1 MTNTNTTTTT
11 TTNTMVPGAI
21 VLRVDQAL
29 TNVKASVIEAYEM
42 ETAAKGLVNKSLEAW
57 GDAVSAIAPSPY
69 WMNSKLPGFEEKFFA
84 HHRDRLKTAL
94 IDTKRYEAGASL
106 DTLISRT
113 MAAQA
118 QKLCDQVQAGTLKV
132 DRDTLYPKLE
142 EAAKQAPV
150 NVAKATAARRAN
162 AKANAPKVK
171 AKPAKKLTPKAE
183 LKAKLKE
190 LVEFATKHKFA
201 DAAAKLKAI
210 KV

>member
-1 MTNTNTTTTT
+1 MTNTTTTT
-11 TTNTMVPGAI
+11 TTVQGATVI
-21 VLRVDQAL
+21 RVDQAL
-29 TNVKASVIEAYEM
+29 TEVKASVIKAHEM

-69 WMNSKLPGFEEKFFA
+69 WMNKELPGFEEKFFA

-118 QKLCDQVQAGTLKV
+118 QKLCDQVQKGTLKADDKLFV
-132 DRDTLYPKLE
+132 KLE
-142 EAAKQAPV
+142 KAAKQAPV

-162 AKANAPKVK
+162 AKANKPKEK
-171 AKPAKKLTPKAE
+171 AKPTKKLTPKAE

>member
-1 MTNTNTTTTT
+1 MTNTNTT
-11 TTNTMVPGAI
+11 VPGAI

-29 TNVKASVIEAYEM
+29 TEVKASVIKAYEM

-57 GDAVSAIAPSPY
+57 GDSVSAIAPSPY
-69 WMNSKLPGFEEKFFA
+69 WMNKELPGFEEKFFA

-94 IDTKRYEAGASL
+94 LDTKRYEAGASL

-118 QKLCDQVQAGTLKV
+118 QKLCDQVQKGTLKV

-142 EAAKQAPV
+142 KAAKQAPV

-162 AKANAPKVK
+162 AKASTPK

-183 LKAKLKE
+183 LKAKIKE

-201 DAAAKLKAI
+201 DVAAKLKAI
-210 KV
+210 KA

>member
-1 MTNTNTTTTT
+1 MTNTNTN
-11 TTNTMVPGAI
+11 TNTTVQGATVI
-21 VLRVDQAL
+21 RVDQAL
-29 TNVKASVIEAYEM
+29 TEVKAAVIEA
-42 ETAAKGLVNKSLEAW
+42 AALEKKATGMVNNALSVW
-57 GDAVSAIAPSPY
+57 GDAVSAIASTPY

-94 IDTKRYEAGASL
+94 IDTKRYEPGATL
-106 DTLISRT
+106 DTTISRACA
-113 MAAQA
+113 MAAE
-118 QKLCDQVQAGTLKV
+118 KLCDQVQAGTLKAG
-132 DRDTLYPKLE
+132 DELFAKLE
-142 EAAKQAPV
+142 QAAKNSPA

-162 AKANAPKVK
+162 AKANKPKEK

-190 LVEFATKHKFA
+190 VMEFATKHKFA

>member
-1 MTNTNTTTTT
+1 MTNI
-11 TTNTMVPGAI
+11 TNTMVPGVT

-29 TNVKASVIEAYEM
+29 TNVKASVIEADAM
-42 ETAAKGLVNKSLEAW
+42 VNAAKGLVNKSLEAW
-57 GDAVSAIAPSPY
+57 GDAVSAIAPTLY
-69 WMNSKLPGFEEKFFA
+69 WMNRELPGFEEKFFV

-94 IDTKRYEAGASL
+94 IDTKRYEAGATL
-106 DTLISRT
+106 DTTISRA
-113 MAAQA
+113 MAMQA

-142 EAAKQAPV
+142 KAAKQAPV
-150 NVAKATAARRAN
+150 NVAKATAKRRADI
-162 AKANAPKVK
+162 KANAPKVK

>member
-1 MTNTNTTTTT
+1 
-11 TTNTMVPGAI
+11 
-21 VLRVDQAL
+21 L
-29 TNVKASVIEAYEM
+29 TEVKASVIKAYEM

-118 QKLCDQVQAGTLKV
+118 QKLCDKVQKGELKV
-132 DRDTLYPKLE
+132 DRDTFYPKLE
-142 EAAKQAPV
+142 AAAKQAPV

-162 AKANAPKVK
+162 AKASTPK

-183 LKAKLKE
+183 MKAKLKE

>member
-1 MTNTNTTTTT
+1 MTTTTT
-11 TTNTMVPGAI
+11 TTTVPGAI

-29 TNVKASVIEAYEM
+29 TEVKASVIKAYEM

-84 HHRDRLKTAL
+84 HQRDRLKTAL

-118 QKLCDQVQAGTLKV
+118 QKLCDKVQAGTLKADDNLFV
-132 DRDTLYPKLE
+132 KLE
-142 EAAKQAPV
+142 AAAKQAPV

-162 AKANAPKVK
+162 AKAA
-171 AKPAKKLTPKAE
+171 AKPAKKPVKKLTPKAE

>member
-1 MTNTNTTTTT
+1 MTNTNTNTTT
-11 TTNTMVPGAI
+11 VQGAT

-29 TNVKASVIEAYEM
+29 TEVKTAVIEADALEKK
-42 ETAAKGLVNKSLEAW
+42 AAGMVNKSLEAW

-69 WMNSKLPGFEEKFFA
+69 WMNKELPGFEEKFFA

-118 QKLCDQVQAGTLKV
+118 QKLCDQVQKGALKA
-132 DRDTLYPKLE
+132 DDTLFVKLE
-142 EAAKQAPV
+142 KAAKNAPV

-162 AKANAPKVK
+162 AKASTPKAK

-190 LVEFATKHKFA
+190 VMEFATKHKFA
-201 DAAAKLKAI
+201 SVAAAIKAI

>member
-1 MTNTNTTTTT
+1 MTTTTPTTTTT
-11 TTNTMVPGAI
+11 VPGAI
-21 VLRVDQAL
+21 VLLVDQAL
-29 TNVKASVIEAYEM
+29 TEVKASVIKAYEM

-69 WMNSKLPGFEEKFFA
+69 WMNSKLPGFEEMFFA
-84 HHRDRLKTAL
+84 HHRVRLKTAL
-94 IDTKRYEAGASL
+94 IDTKRYEAGATL
-106 DTLISRT
+106 DTTISRA
-113 MAAQA
+113 MAMQA

-142 EAAKQAPV
+142 KAAKQAPV

-162 AKANAPKVK
+162 AKAAAKPAK
-171 AKPAKKLTPKAE
+171 KPAKKLTPKAQ